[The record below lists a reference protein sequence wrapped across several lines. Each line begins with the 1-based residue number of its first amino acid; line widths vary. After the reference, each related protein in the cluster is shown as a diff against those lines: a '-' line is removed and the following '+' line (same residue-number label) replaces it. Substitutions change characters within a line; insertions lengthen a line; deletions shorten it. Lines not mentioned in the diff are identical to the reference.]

1 MAADPYLA
9 VTLDAK
15 RRIAQV
21 ARALAQPHPGTAG
34 SGLLELFEDVWRRKD
49 PAVSADLLAACF
61 GPEPRIAGL
70 LVTFGFLVVRG
81 DGWELCA
88 EEADRLLSTHRQR
101 VAAGKAR
108 AASAGRSGG
117 AFTSGPPAA
126 DQRATSGGPAEAPA
140 ADQLLQPAASSQQ
153 QKEETT
159 LSAGADLFPSTP
171 LAPTFSERDLQA
183 LWNVHAARAGWAR
196 WDAMPEARRRP
207 ALARLR
213 EHPERGWWET
223 VLLRAEKSAF
233 LRGENDR
240 GFRFNPDTL
249 LRAGRAESVLEG
261 KYDGGGHGGKVVT
274 TTPERKV
281 QAALRVG
288 AHPRSQS
295 EADDDRRQW
304 EAQQAADEVRRRAIA
319 EENERMK
326 GMVLE

>member
-1 MAADPYLA
+1 MASDPYLA

-15 RRIAQV
+15 RRIA
-21 ARALAQPHPGTAG
+21 RAADAIQANAAVFTLGYLN
-34 SGLLELFEDVWRRKD
+34 LLEHVWERKD
-49 PAVSADLLAACF
+49 ARVSALVLSACF
-61 GPEPRIAGL
+61 GPDPRVPAT
-70 LVTFGFLVVRG
+70 LVEFGFVVAAG
-81 DGWELCA
+81 GAWDLNQA
-88 EEADRLLSTHRQR
+88 DTDRLLLTHKQR

-108 AASAGRSGG
+108 AATATRAEDGRV
-117 AFTSGPPAA
+117 
-126 DQRATSGGPAEAPA
+126 QRATSGQPAGYQRSASEP
-140 ADQLLQPAASSQQ
+140 PAASQLLHPAPSTQ

-159 LSAGADLFPSTP
+159 LPAGADLFPS
-171 LAPTFSERDLQA
+171 APPAPSFSDRDLQA
-183 LWNVHAARAGWAR
+183 LWNTHAARAGWAR

-261 KYDGGGHGGKVVT
+261 KYDGGHSGKVVT

-281 QAALRVG
+281 Q
-288 AHPRSQS
+288 
-295 EADDDRRQW
+295 
-304 EAQQAADEVRRRAIA
+304 
-319 EENERMK
+319 
-326 GMVLE
+326 VL